1 MPKRADHLVH
11 VRTWVSATLV
21 ALLVA
26 TGSVARAQPAPAPA
40 PPPPTPLA
48 GVVAP
53 KLVRD
58 APIVYPEGAHGDAT
72 VVLTVVVDKDGSV
85 REAEPLVPSP
95 PFSEIAAKAVRAFVY
110 EPATRNGA
118 PIVAKIR
125 VRDNR

>member
-1 MPKRADHLVH
+1 MSKRAAHDPRFL
-11 VRTWVSATLV
+11 RTWLSAFVV
-21 ALLVA
+21 AFVVA
-26 TGSVARAQPAPAPA
+26 SSGSVRAQPAPA

-72 VVLTVVVDKDGSV
+72 VVLTVVVDKDGTV
-85 REAEPLVPSP
+85 RDAEPLVPSP
-95 PFSEIAAKAVRAFVY
+95 PFSEVAQRAVLAFVY

-118 PIVAKIR
+118 PIVA
-125 VRDNR
+125 